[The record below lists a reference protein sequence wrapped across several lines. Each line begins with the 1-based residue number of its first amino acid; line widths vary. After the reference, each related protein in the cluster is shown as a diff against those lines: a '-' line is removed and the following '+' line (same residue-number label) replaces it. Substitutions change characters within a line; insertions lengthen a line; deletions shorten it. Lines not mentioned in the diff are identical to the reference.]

1 MNRWHIFAVLTLSSL
16 FSGAKANSQ
25 ATLPTQNDN
34 APHLQCYSGSTPIDL
49 DRLLARARKG
59 EASAQFWS
67 GTAFDQGWCGK
78 PDFEKALQWYTAAAK
93 QGDADAQNSLGQ
105 MYEEGRG
112 VKQDYAL
119 AASWYRRASEHVPDL
134 GGAGQGR
141 NNLGLLYMQGM
152 GVPRDFVRAYM
163 WFRLAGTEKNL
174 KQAKIEMT
182 SSQVLQ
188 AEQMAK
194 DWIKTHPVR

>member
-1 MNRWHIFAVLTLSSL
+1 MNRWQIFAVLVLSSL
-16 FSGAKANSQ
+16 FSGAKVNSQ
-25 ATLPTQNDN
+25 ATLPQQNGN

-59 EASAQFWS
+59 EASAQFWA
-67 GTAFDQGWCGK
+67 GAAIDQGWCGK
-78 PDFEKALQWYTAAAK
+78 PDFEKALLPQLPSRAMPTPK
-93 QGDADAQNSLGQ
+93 NSLGQ

-112 VKQDYAL
+112 VKQDYSL
-119 AASWYRRASEHVPDL
+119 AAAWYRKAAEHVPDL

-141 NNLGLLYMQGM
+141 NNLGLLYMQGL

-163 WFRLAGTEKNL
+163 WILLAGTEGNL
-174 KQAKIEMT
+174 RQAKTKMT
-182 SSQVLQ
+182 SSQVFQ

-194 DWIKTHPVR
+194 NWIKSHPGM